1 MAALR
6 IKKAVRQLVPPQKTR
21 AAEDSPRAA
30 GVKRLA
36 KTSRRAVHM
45 ASSSD
50 RLLPGVPLLF
60 SLSAQ
65 PVPVSAPSTV
75 TLLAWEERSGC
86 SPAKSRLLGEE
97 TEKKQTQIKTHFS
110 GTAEAF
116 VHLQAKTSDS
126 SPFLKTQQMDA
137 PLPSLSVWRCG
148 FEGVI
153 T

>member
-1 MAALR
+1 MH
-6 IKKAVRQLVPPQKTR
+6 KKAVQQLVPPQKTR

-65 PVPVSAPSTV
+65 PVPESAPSTV
-75 TLLAWEERSGC
+75 TLLAREERSEC
-86 SPAKSRLLGEE
+86 SPAKSRLSGEE
-97 TEKKQTQIKTHFS
+97 TEKKPKTNKNTF
-110 GTAEAF
+110 
-116 VHLQAKTSDS
+116 
-126 SPFLKTQQMDA
+126 
-137 PLPSLSVWRCG
+137 
-148 FEGVI
+148 
-153 T
+153 